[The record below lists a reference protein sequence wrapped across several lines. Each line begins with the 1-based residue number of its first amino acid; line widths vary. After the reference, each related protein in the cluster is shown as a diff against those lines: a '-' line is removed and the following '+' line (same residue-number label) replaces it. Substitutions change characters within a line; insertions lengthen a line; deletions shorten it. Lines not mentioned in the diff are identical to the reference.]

1 MGIRTRLRNFL
12 GFGSPAKPTQR
23 RQYQGAL
30 ISRLTADWLATQSSA
45 DAEIRTSLVKLRD
58 RSRELVRNNPYAK
71 QAKRT
76 TQINVI
82 GTGIRLQSQVL
93 QLRGNKRDERINK
106 LIEAKWEVWTRPQHC
121 DVAGRYSFNQLEW
134 LAAGALPESG
144 EAIFRLI
151 KRPFGGSKVPLA
163 LQMLESDLLD
173 EAYAGNTL
181 APANEW
187 RNGVEVDEWG
197 RPVRYAF
204 LTRHPGDY
212 WFQNTTQR
220 NEKHVFLSAA
230 EIIHLFLPERPNQNR
245 GVPWFHPVMMDAHQL
260 QGYEEAAVIRARA
273 GASLMG
279 FVTNNEGELTPDA
292 IENNQRIS
300 EFEPGTFKYLAPG
313 ENVTVPN
320 IDAPDAQF
328 EMFVRNK
335 VRRFAAGFGCSY
347 ETLSRDFSETNYS
360 SSRLSLLE
368 DREHWRVIQNYLIE
382 NFHMRVFRAWL
393 EMAVLS
399 GELAFPDYELRPE
412 RYDTP
417 RWMPRGWTW
426 VDPLKEVKAYREA
439 EQAGYM
445 TKSQIVAQ
453 NGGDYDDNISEIA
466 REEQF
471 AKDLGVT
478 LDRDILDPVAL
489 AMSQGGSESAPQP
502 PAEPPAQPTAEP
514 PAQPARAK
522 RARKPKVAAAPTP
535 DELLAAPDLDQPTP

>member
-1 MGIRTRLRNFL
+1 MGLLNFL
-12 GFGSPAKPTQR
+12 GLAKQPEPPKPAARTGR

-30 ISRLTADWLATQSSA
+30 ISRLTADWMSSQASA

-93 QLRGNKRDERINK
+93 QIRGNKRDERINK
-106 LIEAKWEVWTRPQHC
+106 LIEAKWEVWTRAQHC
-121 DVAGRYSFNQLEW
+121 DVAGRYSFNQFEW
-134 LAAGALPESG
+134 LTVGALPESG
-144 EAIFRLI
+144 EAIFRII
-151 KRPFGGSKVPLA
+151 KQPFGGSKIPIA
-163 LQMLESDLLD
+163 LQMLESDMLD
-173 EAYAGNTL
+173 EAYAGAVS
-181 APANEW
+181 APNNEW
-187 RNGVEVDEWG
+187 RNGVEVNEWG

-220 NEKHVFLSAA
+220 NEKHVFPSAD

-245 GVPWFHPVMMDAHQL
+245 GVPWFHPVMLDAHQL
-260 QGYEEAAVIRARA
+260 QGYEEAAVVRARA

-279 FVTNNEGELTPDA
+279 FITNNEGELTADDV
-292 IENNQRIS
+292 ENNQRIS
-300 EFEPGTFKYLAPG
+300 EFEPGTFKYLSPG
-313 ENVTVPN
+313 ENVTVPS
-320 IDAPDAQF
+320 IDSPDQQF

-382 NFHMRVFRAWL
+382 NFHTRVFRAWL

-399 GELAFPDYELRPE
+399 GELPLPDYELRPE

-417 RWMPRGWTW
+417 RWMPRGWSW

-445 TKSQIVAQ
+445 SKSQIVAQ
-453 NGGDYDDNISEIA
+453 NGGDYDDTITEIA
-466 REEQF
+466 REQQF
-471 AKDLGVT
+471 AADLDVT
-478 LDRDILDPVAL
+478 LDRDILDPMVL
-489 AMSQGGSESAPQP
+489 AMSSDAAQPPSTPAEVQPAPLPP
-502 PAEPPAQPTAEP
+502 PAEAVP
-514 PAQPARAK
+514 RAK
-522 RARKPKVAAAPTP
+522 RNRKPKGF
-535 DELLAAPDLDQPTP
+535 APDLTDPAESPDL

>member
-1 MGIRTRLRNFL
+1 MGLLTFL
-12 GFGSPAKPTQR
+12 GLAKQPEPTKPARTGR

-30 ISRLTADWLATQSSA
+30 ISRLTADWMSSQASA

-93 QLRGNKRDERINK
+93 QLRGSKRDERINK
-106 LIEAKWEVWTRPQHC
+106 LIESKWELWSRAQHC
-121 DVAGRYSFNQLEW
+121 DVAGRYSFSQFEW
-134 LAAGALPESG
+134 LATGALPESG
-144 EAIFRLI
+144 EAIFRI
-151 KRPFGGSKVPLA
+151 VKQPFGGSKVPIA
-163 LQMLESDLLD
+163 LQMLESDMLD
-173 EAYAGNTL
+173 EGYAGPVS
-181 APANEW
+181 APLNEW
-187 RNGVEVDEWG
+187 RNGVEVNEWG

-212 WFQNTTQR
+212 WFQNTPQR
-220 NEKHVFLSAA
+220 NEKHVFPRAD

-245 GVPWFHPVMMDAHQL
+245 GVPWFHPVMLDAHQL
-260 QGYEEAAVIRARA
+260 QGYEEAAVVRARA

-279 FVTNNEGELTPDA
+279 FITNNEGELTADDV
-292 IENNQRIS
+292 ENNQRIS
-300 EFEPGTFKYLAPG
+300 EFEPGTFKYLSPG
-313 ENVTVPN
+313 ESVTVPS
-320 IDAPDAQF
+320 IDSPDQQF

-382 NFHMRVFRAWL
+382 NFHTRVFRAWFD
-393 EMAVLS
+393 MAVLS
-399 GELAFPDYELRPE
+399 GELPLPDYELRPE
-412 RYDTP
+412 RYDNP
-417 RWMPRGWTW
+417 RWMPRGWSW

-445 TKSQIVAQ
+445 SKSQIVAQ
-453 NGGDYDDNISEIA
+453 NGGDYDDTITEIS
-466 REEQF
+466 REQQF
-471 AKDLGVT
+471 AADVGVT
-478 LDRDILDPVAL
+478 LDRDILDPMVLAL
-489 AMSQGGSESAPQP
+489 STAASDTPPPGTPP
-502 PAEPPAQPTAEP
+502 PTPAEVPPPNEAVP
-514 PAQPARAK
+514 RAK
-522 RARKPKVAAAPTP
+522 RSRKPRGFAALIDQTEPTEP
-535 DELLAAPDLDQPTP
+535 TDL